1 MTLFRGQQ
9 SKAARDRERERS
21 RGELPIV
28 HHEEAAPQ
36 ACRLMDDEVVRM
48 LIFKGRLVSGE
59 QGLRGN
65 FVFLFIYGFVLFQAT
80 TGSRSTVQ
88 SVGKEIPD
96 QGKKKNWERGRGE
109 KKKSSKKTQVSK
121 YIRNTSAPSV
131 KIYTHYTV
139 TGSPR
144 GTGRRAP
151 FPAAGRRPR
160 GRLPL
165 LLEAPARLLLAAD
178 GPLNQAHTST
188 RRSLLV
194 EGF

>member
-1 MTLFRGQQ
+1 MNNNIPKRIKRLWGVTLFRGQQ
-9 SKAARDRERERS
+9 SKAAEGQGKGEV
-21 RGELPIV
+21 RGQLPIV

-65 FVFLFIYGFVLFQAT
+65 FFFLFIYGFVLFQAT

-109 KKKSSKKTQVSK
+109 KKKSSK
-121 YIRNTSAPSV
+121 NT
-131 KIYTHYTV
+131 
-139 TGSPR
+139 G
-144 GTGRRAP
+144 
-151 FPAAGRRPR
+151 
-160 GRLPL
+160 
-165 LLEAPARLLLAAD
+165 
-178 GPLNQAHTST
+178 Q
-188 RRSLLV
+188 
-194 EGF
+194 

>member
-1 MTLFRGQQ
+1 MNNNIPKRIKRLWGVTLFRGQQ

-21 RGELPIV
+21 GGEMPIV

-65 FVFLFIYGFVLFQAT
+65 FVFFYLFMVLFQAT

-109 KKKSSKKTQVSK
+109 KKKSSK
-121 YIRNTSAPSV
+121 NT
-131 KIYTHYTV
+131 
-139 TGSPR
+139 G
-144 GTGRRAP
+144 
-151 FPAAGRRPR
+151 
-160 GRLPL
+160 
-165 LLEAPARLLLAAD
+165 
-178 GPLNQAHTST
+178 Q
-188 RRSLLV
+188 
-194 EGF
+194 